1 MKTPQALLTAIAA
14 AALSFAVVIGTA
26 ATMASEQDAAT
37 TSASVVHE
45 SAAGTTWSMAYMAQ
59 ANAAGWNVDCEF
71 AL

>member
-26 ATMASEQDAAT
+26 ATMASEQAAT